1 MQEESESEKGD
12 VVTEPEGGVMR
23 FEDGE
28 RDRAS
33 GM

>member
-1 MQEESESEKGD
+1 MQEESESGKGD
-12 VVTEPEGGVMR
+12 VVMEPEGGVMR

-28 RDRAS
+28 RDHAS